1 MAASAKRKHKEERP
15 TGSIIA
21 LVIVFGMVLGLLVLT
36 LRGGKV
42 IEKVDEPSL
51 STIDTCGAFCKGQCV
66 SSLYDKMRAELFVED
81 SHTYCVCTCN
91 STLHT
96 WVVGE

>member
-1 MAASAKRKHKEERP
+1 MAAPAKKKHKEDRP

-21 LVIVFGMVLGLLVLT
+21 LAIVLVMVLALLVLT
-36 LRGGKV
+36 LREG
-42 IEKVDEPSL
+42 IEIEEIDDPSL
-51 STIDTCGAFCKGQCV
+51 ATIDTCGAFCKGQCV